1 MQRARITL
9 RFRGYWAARNRQRL
23 KILEQYKSSMKAYVV
38 TGLACVLTVLSP
50 GAMSRQGTATPA
62 TAVPAPRART
72 AFEMEQAMTPATLL
86 RRWNG
91 PVVKASRRFAVPA
104 PWIYAVMRMESG
116 GRTMLT
122 ETSPMI
128 SVKGAQGIMQVLPQ
142 TYAQMRGQYRLG
154 ANPFDP
160 ADNIAAGTAYLRWLK
175 GKYGF
180 PAMFA
185 AYNAGPGRVDDLLAR
200 GTPLPAETVAY
211 VGGIARILDRGG
223 NDFASIRF
231 AAFTRPD
238 GSQALID
245 PVAVRSVRAPLA
257 GEYVTGVQSVI
268 DMGVLKQGVRE
279 EVAAVKAAIRL
290 RGGKV

>member
-1 MQRARITL
+1 VKAPL
-9 RFRGYWAARNRQRL
+9 FAAMTCAL
-23 KILEQYKSSMKAYVV
+23 L
-38 TGLACVLTVLSP
+38 LP
-50 GAMSRQGTATPA
+50 GEGA
-62 TAVPAPRART
+62 TARPVPVKPALATQT
-72 AFEMEQAMTPATLL
+72 AFAREQTMSPALLL
-86 RRWNG
+86 RRWNA
-91 PVVKASRRFAVPA
+91 PVAKASHRFGVPT

-122 ETSPMI
+122 PTSPMI

-154 ANPFDP
+154 ADAFDP

-175 GKYGF
+175 GKYGY
-180 PAMFA
+180 PALFA
-185 AYNAGPGRVDDLLAR
+185 AYNAGPQRVDDLLTR

-211 VGGIARILDRGG
+211 IGGISRILDRGG

-238 GSQALID
+238 GTQALID
-245 PVAVRSVRAPLA
+245 PVAVRAVRAVLP
-257 GEYVTGVQSVI
+257 GEYVSGVQSVI

-279 EVAAVKAAIRL
+279 PVATVTAAIRL